1 MHFSGIDNNIT
12 PSLPVQEL
20 NNALAHQAEK
30 ISLHPNPPND
40 AKSLS
45 EIENPSSS
53 SKIGETAKEALLSL
67 IPVYGTIQSF
77 KKGEIG
83 WGIFGAI
90 TDVLTLV
97 PVVGYGAK
105 MVGALARGGNAAIKI
120 SKVGA
125 IAASATASTYA
136 AATRG
141 GTALAKEGALITKY
155 AMEGESAF
163 NAGSATVKATS
174 STLYESNVIT
184 KAADST
190 HSTSDTAAVLTK
202 KALSSKNT
210 IKTSVNTAEMDKIA
224 EKVVEQSTKKTTLA
238 NKETIKQ
245 ASKKFLIASIR
256 AVDPGLELLY
266 NGGKAAIRK
275 SRSIPEGIMKT
286 SQYTK
291 SPLTKSKWKNIDSIS
306 NEYKM
311 VSLSDESLFQN
322 FKKLNK
328 NQLDQQFLLDLNR
341 AEYIIDGKNMKNI
354 DKASQ
359 LAYLQKTFAND
370 PQKLQIISSYAHQ
383 GIFAE
388 GVTYL
393 MEKIPN
399 MVYYGSKNGKS
410 TFTINTLGKEG
421 VRLSAK
427 YTTSLVSGNN
437 AIKKPLR
444 EYGLKIDTIL
454 SPNKAPQF
462 KQSFYTKE

>member
-1 MHFSGIDNNIT
+1 MNFPGIDNNT
-12 PSLPVQEL
+12 NPSPPVQEL
-20 NNALAHQAEK
+20 KNALAPQAEK

-40 AKSLS
+40 AKSLLD
-45 EIENPSSS
+45 IEKPSSSS

-67 IPVYGTIQSF
+67 IPIYGTIQSF

-120 SKVGA
+120 SKAGA

-141 GTALAKEGALITKY
+141 GAALADGALITKY

-184 KAADST
+184 KAAEST
-190 HSTSDTAAVLTK
+190 HSTLDKAAILPI
-202 KALSSKNT
+202 SKNT

-224 EKVVEQSTKKTTLA
+224 AKVVEQSTKKTTLS
-238 NKETIKQ
+238 NKKTIKQ
-245 ASKKFLIASIR
+245 ASKKFFIASLR

-266 NGGKAAIRK
+266 QGGKAAIRK
-275 SRSIPEGIMKT
+275 SRSIPEKIMKT
-286 SQYTK
+286 SHSLPKNT
-291 SPLTKSKWKNIDSIS
+291 WKNIDSIPS
-306 NEYKM
+306 EYKM
-311 VSLSDESLFQN
+311 VSLSDESLFRN
-322 FKKLNK
+322 FKQLNK
-328 NQLDQQFLLDLNR
+328 NELDQQFLLDLNR
-341 AEYIIDGKNMKNI
+341 AEYIINGKNMRDTNQK
-354 DKASQ
+354 SQ

-370 PQKLQIISSYAHQ
+370 PQKLQIISAYAHQ
-383 GIFAE
+383 GIFAD
-388 GVTYL
+388 GISYL
-393 MEKIPN
+393 METIPN
-399 MVYYGSKNGKS
+399 MLSYGSKNGKT
-410 TFTINTLGKEG
+410 TFQINTLGEEG

-427 YTTSLVSGNN
+427 YTASLVTENQ
-437 AIKKPLR
+437 AIKNPLR

-454 SPNKAPQF
+454 FPNKAPQF
-462 KQSFYTKE
+462 TQYFYTKGKIF

>member
-1 MHFSGIDNNIT
+1 M
-12 PSLPVQEL
+12 
-20 NNALAHQAEK
+20 
-30 ISLHPNPPND
+30 
-40 AKSLS
+40 
-45 EIENPSSS
+45 
-53 SKIGETAKEALLSL
+53 
-67 IPVYGTIQSF
+67 
-77 KKGEIG
+77 
-83 WGIFGAI
+83 
-90 TDVLTLV
+90 
-97 PVVGYGAK
+97 
-105 MVGALARGGNAAIKI
+105 
-120 SKVGA
+120 
-125 IAASATASTYA
+125 
-136 AATRG
+136 
-141 GTALAKEGALITKY
+141 
-155 AMEGESAF
+155 
-163 NAGSATVKATS
+163 
-174 STLYESNVIT
+174 YESNVIT

-388 GVTYL
+388 GVSYL